1 MKYTSFLEKNKISRV
16 RIIYSSNEVCDTHDL
31 SQVSHPIAVDALLS
45 PLKERLEAFN
55 QTVTNNS
62 KENTANKTE
71 IKTTFEEAMKRLH
84 AEQELTIKAMRE
96 DQERA
101 RTPFLKAP

>member
-1 MKYTSFLEKNKISRV
+1 MNTTDKERL
-16 RIIYSSNEVCDTHDL
+16 
-31 SQVSHPIAVDALLS
+31 DALLS

-101 RTPFLKAP
+101 VRNCVNRRNVLVMMLLRLHKPLRRL

>member
-1 MKYTSFLEKNKISRV
+1 M
-16 RIIYSSNEVCDTHDL
+16 
-31 SQVSHPIAVDALLS
+31 DALLS

-71 IKTTFEEAMKRLH
+71 IKNDLRGGNENGLH

-101 RTPFLKAP
+101 VKELREQTERIGNDAASLTQALKGDL

>member
-1 MKYTSFLEKNKISRV
+1 MAAQMLDESREKMNTADKER
-16 RIIYSSNEVCDTHDL
+16 L
-31 SQVSHPIAVDALLS
+31 DALLS

-71 IKTTFEEAMKRLH
+71 IKNDLRGGDETSSCGAGTDHQGDA
-84 AEQELTIKAMRE
+84 
-96 DQERA
+96 
-101 RTPFLKAP
+101 